1 MKESQKILTEISAV
15 TRDIEDNYPE
25 LQKHLDETRSTLPQ
39 GSNDSANLDTADL
52 ENYLNELISI
62 RDKYKEEHYY

>member
-1 MKESQKILTEISAV
+1 MMNISQKLLTELSTV

-39 GSNDSANLDTADL
+39 GANGTASINEEDL
-52 ENYLNELISI
+52 KNYLNELKEI
-62 RDKYKEEHYY
+62 RDKYKEEGH